1 MNKIKITLIFI
12 ILMVSTP
19 ANSKNVTPVII
30 PPVAEDSLAIIVNK
44 SNPIDNLSF
53 AELRKTFLAETR
65 AWGNGRRVT
74 LVMREQGQPDRSSIL
89 RQIYRMSEGDF
100 NRHFLQAAFNGL
112 AQGPPKSLATADGVR
127 KFIFNV
133 PGAIGYVRS
142 NEVDE
147 SVKVVKIDGLSPD
160 APGYKLK
167 ISGK

>member
-1 MNKIKITLIFI
+1 MNWIKKTLIFVTLI
-12 ILMVSTP
+12 VSTS
-19 ANSKNVTPVII
+19 ANSKNVTPVLF

-65 AWGNGRRVT
+65 AWSNGRRVT
-74 LVMREQGQPDRSSIL
+74 LVMREQGQPDRSSVL

-112 AQGPPKSLATADGVR
+112 AEGPPKSLATADGVR

-147 SVKVVKIDGLSPD
+147 SVKVVRIDGLGPD